1 MTDAD
6 TNGSRGMSFAEQAA
20 RAGWIAPLLAVGL
33 NMFVGRA
40 SGDRTV
46 AIAIGSLAGVM
57 ILAGFV
63 LSAWAIV
70 LGLAKGPRKVLL
82 SGTVGLLLNGLLIAL
97 IVHSFIFVG
106 QFARQRADNAAISS
120 TGWIPEGDDWHVDR
134 QQGFAIRFPDDWE
147 VLDEAY
153 EGVAVVAMSPVEHA
167 GDGFRENTTV
177 VVSRIP
183 RQWDTAALFEANTR
197 DMRANIA
204 GYDEETRGSLRV
216 DGVDFPWVSYAH
228 RVDGVAMRAQTYMV
242 ACNGRGYFLSCTAT
256 PGGMDRFQGQFETI
270 VKSLRIAR
278 D

>member
-1 MTDAD
+1 MTDGD
-6 TNGSRGMSFAEQAA
+6 TDGPRTRSFAEQAA

-63 LSAWAIV
+63 LSVWAIA
-70 LGLAKGPRKVLL
+70 LGLTKGPRKVLV

-97 IVHSFIFVG
+97 IVHTFIFVG
-106 QFARQRADNAAISS
+106 EFARQRADDAAISS
-120 TGWIPEGDDWHVDR
+120 DGWIPEGDGWHVDR
-134 QQGFAIRFPDDWE
+134 EEGFAVRFPDDWE

-153 EGVAVVAMSPVEHA
+153 EGVAVVAISPVEHA

-183 RQWDTAALFEANTR
+183 RQLDTAALFEANTR
-197 DMRANIA
+197 DMRDNIA
-204 GYDEETRGSLRV
+204 GYDEESRGSLRV
-216 DGVDFPWVSYAH
+216 DGLDLLWVSYGQ
-228 RVDGVAMRAQTYMV
+228 RVDGVATRAQTYMV
-242 ACNGRGYFLSCTAT
+242 AGNGRGYFLSCTAT
-256 PGGMDRFQGQFETI
+256 PGGMDRFRGQFETI